1 MQFGPKP
8 TGHEHRA
15 GAKIPTKKGARLCF
29 GSSSISSGVAIAS
42 AVRVAVTGDS
52 LSLSRPCTN
61 VAPRATNDS
70 NANPANGLVR
80 FMSISASHS
89 DSPPLDT
96 WACKHSPL
104 LPLMNNWPS
113 GHQSPQRGRS
123 SSIASPGVYGPAWS
137 SWVKVSISDGRLRRR
152 S

>member
-1 MQFGPKP
+1 MPFAPKP
-8 TGHEHRA
+8 IEHEHRVS
-15 GAKIPTKKGARLCF
+15 AKIPTKKGARLCF

-42 AVRVAVTGDS
+42 AVRVAVTGDF

-61 VAPRATNDS
+61 VALRATNDS
-70 NANPANGLVR
+70 NANLANGLVR

-96 WACKHSPL
+96 WACKRSPL

-113 GHQSPQRGRS
+113 GHQSLQRDRS
-123 SSIASPGVYGPAWS
+123 SSIASLRVYGPAWS
-137 SWVKVSISDGRLRRR
+137 SWVKVSISAGRLRRR